1 MLQTILTAI
10 MLYTATAVDLLVILL
25 IYFARVTDKRQIRDI
40 YLGQYLG
47 SLTLIAVSLFFAFVL
62 HYVPEKWLLGLL
74 GLIPIY
80 FGIRVWF
87 VADTGEERA
96 ESRLNNKGLSKLT
109 ETVAIVTIG
118 SCGADNLG
126 LFVPYFVTLDHAQLA
141 MTLLTFVVMIY
152 LLVFSAQKISCL
164 PRIGEFIERYNRWV
178 ISVIYIGL
186 GLFIILDNG
195 TITQLLRFLR
205 TIN

>member
-1 MLQTILTAI
+1 MLQTVLTAI
-10 MLYTATAVDLLVILL
+10 MLYVATAVDLLVILL
-25 IYFARVTDKRQIRDI
+25 IYFARVTDKRQVRDI

-47 SLTLIAVSLFFAFVL
+47 SVTLIVVSLFFAFVL

-96 ESRLNNKGLSKLT
+96 ESRLKNKGLSQLT
-109 ETVAIVTIG
+109 ATVAIVTIG

-126 LFVPYFVTLDHAQLA
+126 LFVPYFVTLDRGQLVA
-141 MTLLTFVVMIY
+141 TLITFLVMIY
-152 LLVFSAQKISCL
+152 LLVFTAQKISGL
-164 PRIGEFIERYNRWV
+164 PHIGAFIERYNRWV
-178 ISVIYIGL
+178 ISAIYLGL
-186 GLFIILDNG
+186 GAFIIVDNG
-195 TITQLLRFLR
+195 TIPQLLKFL
-205 TIN
+205 

>member
-1 MLQTILTAI
+1 MFQTILTAV

-25 IYFARVTDKRQIRDI
+25 IYFAHVKDKRQYLDI

-47 SLTLIAVSLFFAFVL
+47 SVALILMSLFFAFVL

-87 VADTGEERA
+87 VEDSGEAKAKERLH
-96 ESRLNNKGLSKLT
+96 SKGLSKLT

-126 LFVPYFVTLDHAQLA
+126 LFVPYFVTLTRQQLIV
-141 MTLLTFVVMIY
+141 TLIVFLIMIY
-152 LLVFSAQKISCL
+152 LLVFTAQKISCL
-164 PRIGEFIERYNRWV
+164 PGVGEFIERYNRWV
-178 ISVIYIGL
+178 ISAIYIGL
-186 GLFIILDNG
+186 GLLIILENG
-195 TITQLLRFLR
+195 TIPQLLKFL
-205 TIN
+205 

>member
-1 MLQTILTAI
+1 MFQTILTAV

-25 IYFARVTDKRQIRDI
+25 IYFAHVKDKRQYLDI

-47 SLTLIAVSLFFAFVL
+47 SVALILMSLFFAFVL

-87 VADTGEERA
+87 AEDTGEAKA
-96 ESRLNNKGLSKLT
+96 EDRLQRKGLSKLT

-126 LFVPYFVTLDHAQLA
+126 LFVPYFVTLNLRELLV
-141 MTLLTFVVMIY
+141 TLLVFLVMIY
-152 LLVFSAQKISCL
+152 LLVFTAQKISCI
-164 PRIGEFIERYNRWV
+164 PGVGDFIERYNRWV
-178 ISVIYIGL
+178 ISAIYVGL
-186 GLFIILDNG
+186 GLFIVLENG
-195 TITQLLRFLR
+195 TLNHLVHFFS
-205 TIN
+205 